1 MLLQNVPNSLLL
13 SYRSFPTSDQQ
24 RVLSTQTGYSSLSF
38 NEHYRVLL
46 IDNLKMHQASTFLP
60 HIERCLRIVGTANL
74 RLVIIRHLRIDR
86 WVRR

>member
-1 MLLQNVPNSLLL
+1 
-13 SYRSFPTSDQQ
+13 
-24 RVLSTQTGYSSLSF
+24 
-38 NEHYRVLL
+38 
-46 IDNLKMHQASTFLP
+46 MHQASTFLP